1 MAAKPLTPNAPL
13 SGLLVAKD
21 FSYTLLDPRDLRDFT
36 GLNTSAVIQ
45 RMNLYLG
52 VGLELVKWHLEG
64 MYGRVEEGMDEEGKR
79 VLRVRANSLHSKPCS
94 RSCAYQ
100 IR

>member
-21 FSYTLLDPRDLRDFT
+21 FSYTLLNPRDLRDFT

-64 MYGRVEEGMDEEGKR
+64 MYGRVEEGVDEEGKK
-79 VLRVRANSLHSKPCS
+79 VLRVRVKS
-94 RSCAYQ
+94 SCLTPHTNESTA
-100 IR
+100 RV

>member
-36 GLNTSAVIQ
+36 GLNTGAVIQ

-64 MYGRVEEGMDEEGKR
+64 MYGRVEEGVDEDGKR
-79 VLRVRANSLHSKPCS
+79 VLRVRANSSYSASLSS
-94 RSCAYQ
+94 
-100 IR
+100 